1 MASSKC
7 SEKPIFVVIK
17 QTSTGYSFDNDVN
30 YSSPFANHTIS
41 QTSDMTHPSIMVK
54 SNWGMAKKN
63 SITQLVTGNAGFKIL
78 QNRKNSNFYKSYST
92 GEAVGLLLNDT
103 HGYRLGRYKGLSGEA
118 PSVAELANLLGSI
131 SRSSKDVKVRGSPLE
146 YKRLLDYFQFLLT
159 RKVSGDANLFL
170 TRPNNVNVLDDMND
184 TSDVSLEDVYMGLFD
199 GDLSNRT
206 MYNKAYFVTADRPAA
221 IASVVRQV
229 PTIFQEAASKK
240 SSMSKFHLIPPG
252 NNGRILRYLTQEL
265 TRSGFTISSN
275 GIVSIGDLK
284 IIDKTKEIE
293 WYLDTTLLFNK
304 RVVSKVELRALVLFY
319 WIFNY
324 PSRTSNIPIVEAF
337 FSIVD
342 TFHDFKPTSRTNG
355 KGNTEA
361 IGSLMGQKQNRE
373 NFKARKANTINLT
386 NVSNTRVAHKTLV
399 RLLGSDIYRKVK
411 SGYGKALKNTLSN
424 VNKRQITPDEK
435 VGRFLY
441 FVTNVFGSD
450 SGGLINACE
459 DLSRDTLIN
468 ISGNNPIYTRT
479 SGNSNTN
486 SNALCVKLES
496 EGACLIIDYMIGSLP
511 DCLIKHSVFHNVGV
525 LDPASKRILSWSEVE
540 GGDGCIE
547 TPKDQKKRKQKKA
560 EARKRA
566 SKLKDSKAKQKAGE
580 RRKVKS
586 QATRIETVKKM
597 ANKARQNQI
606 NIARRRQIATAR
618 REGGRTV
625 RNTQPAPTPFTR
637 TNTPSNMKMTMGK
650 VSPKK
655 PITAKKPPLQPTLK
669 RSRNNNQNNNKPP
682 AKKAPLQPRSG
693 VRVSRGPGNT
703 PATGTRSARSVQR
716 TRNAPPASGTRS
728 ASARRTPVAPTSAAR
743 RTTGTRPATAG
754 RPPVARTPTTA
765 TRRTPGSAQ
774 V

>member
-1 MASSKC
+1 
-7 SEKPIFVVIK
+7 
-17 QTSTGYSFDNDVN
+17 
-30 YSSPFANHTIS
+30 
-41 QTSDMTHPSIMVK
+41 
-54 SNWGMAKKN
+54 
-63 SITQLVTGNAGFKIL
+63 
-78 QNRKNSNFYKSYST
+78 
-92 GEAVGLLLNDT
+92 
-103 HGYRLGRYKGLSGEA
+103 
-118 PSVAELANLLGSI
+118 
-131 SRSSKDVKVRGSPLE
+131 
-146 YKRLLDYFQFLLT
+146 
-159 RKVSGDANLFL
+159 
-170 TRPNNVNVLDDMND
+170 
-184 TSDVSLEDVYMGLFD
+184 
-199 GDLSNRT
+199 
-206 MYNKAYFVTADRPAA
+206 
-221 IASVVRQV
+221 
-229 PTIFQEAASKK
+229 
-240 SSMSKFHLIPPG
+240 
-252 NNGRILRYLTQEL
+252 
-265 TRSGFTISSN
+265 
-275 GIVSIGDLK
+275 
-284 IIDKTKEIE
+284 
-293 WYLDTTLLFNK
+293 
-304 RVVSKVELRALVLFY
+304 
-319 WIFNY
+319 
-324 PSRTSNIPIVEAF
+324 
-337 FSIVD
+337 
-342 TFHDFKPTSRTNG
+342 
-355 KGNTEA
+355 
-361 IGSLMGQKQNRE
+361 
-373 NFKARKANTINLT
+373 
-386 NVSNTRVAHKTLV
+386 
-399 RLLGSDIYRKVK
+399 
-411 SGYGKALKNTLSN
+411 LSN

-459 DLSRDTLIN
+459 DLSRDILID
-468 ISGNNPIYTRT
+468 ISGDNPIYTRT

-486 SNALCVKLES
+486 SNALCAKLES

-525 LDPASKRILSWSEVE
+525 LDPVSKRILSWSEVE

-580 RRKVKS
+580 QRKVKS

-655 PITAKKPPLQPTLK
+655 PITAKKPPLPPTLK
-669 RSRNNNQNNNKPP
+669 RSINNNQNNNKPP
-682 AKKAPLQPRSG
+682 AKKPPLPYRSG
-693 VRVSRGPGNT
+693 VRVSRGPGNA

-716 TRNAPPASGTRS
+716 ARNAPPASGTRS
-728 ASARRTPVAPTSAAR
+728 ASARRTPVAPTSATR
-743 RTTGTRPATAG
+743 RTPGTRPATAG

>member
-78 QNRKNSNFYKSYST
+78 ENRKNSNFYKSYST

-184 TSDVSLEDVYMGLFD
+184 TIDVSLEDVYMGLFD

-637 TNTPSNMKMTMGK
+637 TNTPSNMKMTIGK

-655 PITAKKPPLQPTLK
+655 PTTAKKPPLQPTLK
-669 RSRNNNQNNNKPP
+669 RSRNNNQNNNKTP
-682 AKKAPLQPRSG
+682 AKKPPLPPRSG
-693 VRVSRGPGNT
+693 VRVSRGPGNA

-728 ASARRTPVAPTSAAR
+728 ASARRTPVAPTSATR
-743 RTTGTRPATAG
+743 RTPGTRPATAG

>member
-17 QTSTGYSFDNDVN
+17 ETSTGYSFDNDVK
-30 YSSPFANHTIS
+30 YSSPFANHTIT

-54 SNWGMAKKN
+54 SDWGMAKRN

-78 QNRKNSNFYKSYST
+78 QNRKNSDFYKSHSN
-92 GEAVGLLLNDT
+92 GASVGLLLNDMY
-103 HGYRLGRYKGLSGEA
+103 GYRLGRYKALSGEA

-131 SRSSKDVKVRGSPLE
+131 SRSSKDVKVRGSPVE

-159 RKVSGDANLFL
+159 RKVSGDASLFL
-170 TRPNNVNVLDDMND
+170 TRPNNVSVLDAMNEGG
-184 TSDVSLEDVYMGLFD
+184 SSMEDVYLSLFD
-199 GDLSNRT
+199 RELSNRT
-206 MYNKAYFVTADRPAA
+206 MYNKAYFMTADRPAA

-240 SSMSKFHLIPPG
+240 SSTSKFHLIPPG

-265 TRSGFTISSN
+265 TRSGFTISSK
-275 GIVSIGDLK
+275 GMVSVGDLK
-284 IIDKTKEIE
+284 IIDKTKEIG

-304 RVVSKVELRALVLFY
+304 RVVPNLNLRALVLFY

-342 TFHDFKPTSRTNG
+342 TFHDFKPTARTSG

-361 IGSLMGQKQNRE
+361 IGSLMGQNQNRE
-373 NFKARKANTINLT
+373 KFKARKVNTINLT

-411 SGYGKALKNTLSN
+411 SGYGKALKNTVSN
-424 VNKRQITPDEK
+424 TNKRQISSDEK

-459 DLSRDTLIN
+459 DLSRDILIS
-468 ISGNNPIYTRT
+468 ISGNRPIYTRNG
-479 SGNSNTN
+479 GNNTT
-486 SNALCVKLES
+486 SNALCTKLES

-511 DCLIKHSVFHNVGV
+511 ECLIKHSVFHNVGV
-525 LDPASKRILSWSEVE
+525 LDPASKRILSWSEVQ

-547 TPKDQKKRKQKKA
+547 TASDKKKRKKKQA
-560 EARKRA
+560 EAKARSKKLRNSRA
-566 SKLKDSKAKQKAGE
+566 LAAAKE
-580 RRKVKS
+580 RRKEQSKL
-586 QATRIETVKKM
+586 TREKT
-597 ANKARQNQI
+597 RQEEI
-606 NIARRRQIATAR
+606 NRRRREENNIVKRRAEATAR
-618 REGGRTV
+618 RERRTV
-625 RNTQPAPTPFTR
+625 DTKPFKM
-637 TNTPSNMKMTMGK
+637 NQNPSNMKMTIGK

-655 PITAKKPPLQPTLK
+655 PTTAKKPPSPPTLK
-669 RSRNNNQNNNKPP
+669 RTRNNNQNNNKPP
-682 AKKAPLQPRSG
+682 AKRPPLPPRT
-693 VRVSRGPGNT
+693 VMRVSRGPNNA
-703 PATGTRSARSVQR
+703 PATGTRSARSTQR
-716 TRNAPPASGTRS
+716 MFNASPAGGTRS
-728 ASARRTPVAPTSAAR
+728 ATVKRTPGSVRTPGTARRTPASV
-743 RTTGTRPATAG
+743 RTGS
-754 RPPVARTPTTA
+754 VRTPK
-765 TRRTPGSAQ
+765 
-774 V
+774 

>member
-17 QTSTGYSFDNDVN
+17 ETSTGYSFDNDVK
-30 YSSPFANHTIS
+30 YSSPFANHTIT
-41 QTSDMTHPSIMVK
+41 QTSDMTHPSILVK

-78 QNRKNSNFYKSYST
+78 QNRKNSDFYKSHSN
-92 GEAVGLLLNDT
+92 GASVGLLLNDM
-103 HGYRLGRYKGLSGEA
+103 HGYRLGRYKPLSGEA

-131 SRSSKDVKVRGSPLE
+131 SRSSKDVKVRGSPVE
-146 YKRLLDYFQFLLT
+146 YKRLLDYFQFLLA
-159 RKVSGDANLFL
+159 RKVSGDASLFL
-170 TRPNNVNVLDDMND
+170 TRPNNVNVLDAMNEGG
-184 TSDVSLEDVYMGLFD
+184 SSVEDVYISLFD
-199 GDLSNRT
+199 RELSNRT
-206 MYNKAYFVTADRPAA
+206 MYNKAYFMTADRPAA

-229 PTIFQEAASKK
+229 PTVFQEATSKK
-240 SSMSKFHLIPPG
+240 SSTSKFHLIPPG

-265 TRSGFTISSN
+265 TRSGFTISSK
-275 GIVSIGDLK
+275 GMVSVGDLK
-284 IIDKTKEIE
+284 IIDKTNEIG
-293 WYLDTTLLFNK
+293 WYLDTTLVFNK
-304 RVVSKVELRALVLFY
+304 RVIPNVRLRALVLFY

-373 NFKARKANTINLT
+373 NFKARKVNTINLT

-411 SGYGKALKNTLSN
+411 SGYGKALKNTVSN
-424 VNKRQITPDEK
+424 VNKRQISSDEK

-459 DLSRDTLIN
+459 DLSRDILIS
-468 ISGNNPIYTRT
+468 ISGNSPIYTRNGGNNTT
-479 SGNSNTN
+479 SNK
-486 SNALCVKLES
+486 LCATLER

-547 TPKDQKKRKQKKA
+547 TASDKKKRKKKQA
-560 EARKRA
+560 EAKARSKKLRNSRA
-566 SKLKDSKAKQKAGE
+566 QAAAKE
-580 RRKVKS
+580 RRKEQSKL
-586 QATRIETVKKM
+586 TREKT
-597 ANKARQNQI
+597 RQEEINQ
-606 NIARRRQIATAR
+606 RRREENNIVKRRAEATAR
-618 REGGRTV
+618 RERRTV
-625 RNTQPAPTPFTR
+625 DTKPFKM
-637 TNTPSNMKMTMGK
+637 NQNPSNMKMTIGK

-655 PITAKKPPLQPTLK
+655 PTTAKKSPSPPTLK
-669 RSRNNNQNNNKPP
+669 RMRNNNQNNNKPP
-682 AKKAPLQPRSG
+682 AKRPPLPPRT
-693 VRVSRGPGNT
+693 VMRVSRDPNNA
-703 PATGTRSARSVQR
+703 PATGTRSARSTQR
-716 TRNAPPASGTRS
+716 MFSASPAGGTRS
-728 ASARRTPVAPTSAAR
+728 ATVKRIPGSVRTP
-743 RTTGTRPATAG
+743 GTA
-754 RPPVARTPTTA
+754 
-765 TRRTPGSAQ
+765 RRTPGS
-774 V
+774 VRTGSVRTPK